1 MFSDPSNRQDRFR
14 LTAVVT
20 IGALLFAAVGLTVA
34 NTLQGP
40 RLLDAQINPGGAV
53 EGAGERLVLRVDQ
66 TVAELTTDQVTVTPR
81 VPLEPTS
88 DGAALILR
96 FADSLSYATT
106 YVIVAK
112 VESATTGASSTLRYS
127 FRTPDGAFY
136 ILQRAASN
144 ADTDVP
150 DQIVHHVIGS
160 TEQQRVVR
168 RQPHIEQY
176 AVADPVIGVV
186 TSDADGAGTL
196 TVGPLDGSKPPQTL
210 ADNSDISQLKSSG
223 PSGLIGFVLTPLS
236 GPDRGGDGQLHLYNP
251 VTGKLI
257 KVSGFDGKPFQPLDW
272 AFVPGTTSIVA
283 QTADNSLYLIDPLNG
298 RPTQPLGG
306 HSRMYG
312 FVPGSTTLI
321 VDDNGDYKAIDL
333 ATGNTSTLAIELPDS
348 AGLQQLL
355 PLGGDRGYVGWVAT
369 QDGAGLVVVIN
380 NGNVRQIYAEDPDP
394 TGGIQSICLSPN
406 GQYLAV
412 AKLPRDVATNPDSS
426 AFANK
431 TELVDTATGRTDH
444 EVAGSEVNWCNQNAT
459 S

>member
-1 MFSDPSNRQDRFR
+1 MSSDPSNRQDRFR
-14 LTAVVT
+14 LTAAVT
-20 IGALLFAAVGLTVA
+20 IGALLLAAVGLTVA

-40 RLLDAQINPGGAV
+40 RLLDADINPGAAV

-66 TVAELTTDQVTVTPR
+66 TVAGLTADQVTVTPR
-81 VPLEPTS
+81 VPVEPTS

-106 YVIVAK
+106 YEIVAK
-112 VESATTGASSTLRYS
+112 VQSATTGASSTLRYS

-136 ILQRAASN
+136 ILHRAPSN
-144 ADTDVP
+144 ADTDAP
-150 DQIVHHVIGS
+150 DQIVHHFIGA
-160 TEQQRVVR
+160 TEQQRVAR

-186 TSDADGAGTL
+186 TSDGDGAGTL
-196 TVGPLDGSKPPQTL
+196 TVGPLDGSKPSQTL

-257 KVSGFDGKPFQPLDW
+257 KVSGFDGKSFQPLDW

-283 QTADNSLYLIDPLNG
+283 QTADNSFYLIDPLNG
-298 RPTQPLGG
+298 RPPLPLGG

-312 FVPGSTTLI
+312 FVSGSTTLI

-333 ATGNTSTLAIELPDS
+333 ATGNTSTLAIDLPDS

-355 PLGGDRGYVGWVAT
+355 PLGGARGYVGWVAT
-369 QDGAGLVVVIN
+369 QDGAGLVGVIN
-380 NGNVRQIYAEDPDP
+380 NGHTRQIYAEDPDL

-412 AKLPRDVATNPDSS
+412 AKLPRDIATNPESS
-426 AFANK
+426 GFANK
-431 TELVDTATGRTDH
+431 TELIDTATR
-444 EVAGSEVNWCNQNAT
+444 AN
-459 S
+459 